1 MPLQWSFYVIS
12 FQVDTIYPL
21 FLGANI
27 GTTTTSIMAS
37 LAGSGQESIREGL
50 QISFVHLFFNVF
62 GILIYYPI
70 PFMRIPLPLCKILG
84 NTTADYRWF
93 AIAYLIIMF
102 LLFPGFI
109 MGISLNDIVFAVIG
123 IPFLIIVICIVVV
136 NIMQRKFPKYLPKIL
151 KSWDFL
157 PLFLHSLEPYDRV
170 ITGWKCCNKCTQANV
185 EADPEA
191 GVENPVKENGHGNH
205 IKENGE
211 KNAGYEPD
219 EPDDSTTHF

>member
-1 MPLQWSFYVIS
+1 M
-12 FQVDTIYPL
+12 DTIYPL

-27 GTTTTSIMAS
+27 GTTTTSLLAS
-37 LAGSGQESIREGL
+37 LAGSGQLSIQNGL

-62 GILIYYPI
+62 GILLYYPI
-70 PFMRIPLPLCKILG
+70 PFMRVPLPLCKILG

-93 AIAYLIIMF
+93 AIMYLVVMF

-123 IPFLIIVICIVVV
+123 IPFLIIMIFIVVV
-136 NIMQRKFPKYLPKIL
+136 NIMQRKSPQYLPRVL
-151 KSWDFL
+151 RSWDFL

-185 EADPEA
+185 GVDPEA
-191 GVENPVKENGHGNH
+191 AVEIHA
-205 IKENGE
+205 KENGE

-219 EPDDSTTHF
+219 EPDDATTRL

>member
-1 MPLQWSFYVIS
+1 M
-12 FQVDTIYPL
+12 DTIYPL

-27 GTTTTSIMAS
+27 GTTTTSILAS
-37 LAGSGQESIREGL
+37 LAGSGQQSIELGL

-102 LLFPGFI
+102 MLFPGFI
-109 MGISLNDIVFAVIG
+109 MGISLNDIVFAVLG
-123 IPFLIIVICIVVV
+123 IPFLIIIIFIVVV
-136 NIMQRKFPKYLPKIL
+136 NIMQRKCPRYLPKVL

-170 ITGWKCCNKCTQANV
+170 ITGWKCCNKCTQATV
-185 EADPEA
+185 EVDPEA
-191 GVENPVKENGHGNH
+191 GIENHA
-205 IKENGE
+205 KENGE

-219 EPDDSTTHF
+219 EPDNPTTSF